1 MSVRVSKPAALPLYG
16 IHLRRATVATGSL
29 RLNEMKLI
37 VSLIVAICVLSILH
51 LAQTGRVATAG
62 LRLQELER
70 EHAVLMREA
79 EQHQYRIATASRL
92 DTIAERASA
101 LGLRRATSDQL
112 RYATIEVPEVPVVAA
127 TSNR

>member
-16 IHLRRATVATGSL
+16 MPLRRATVASSSV
-29 RLNEMKLI
+29 RVNEMKLI
-37 VSLIVAICVLSILH
+37 VSLIVVICILSVVY

-79 EQHQYRIATASRL
+79 EQQQYRIATASRL
-92 DTIAERASA
+92 DRIAERASA
-101 LGLRRATSDQL
+101 LGLRPAASEQL